1 MELSLLILA
10 CIHKS
15 YIVYLEIYVVL
26 IGHWFFHD
34 QKMKIHVEKQGH
46 PVFSRRYYLWYSF
59 SALTLLV
66 GWHKAHPACKKSGVG
81 LLALGDWLPVTDHSR
96 VGWTRRWDGIFHIN
110 FVLVWDWTQDLKVA
124 VQSTN
129 HCTTVLQN
137 CYMCEFAPWISLKV
151 HYLNTVEFGI
161 FQPWKV
167 VKTVLKC
174 LHEPCFIVFFS
185 FCRRCQLMLQA
196 VATQQEAIQ
205 RHLAMERE
213 CLGAAAPPGGP
224 PMMRWVRKPSR
235 SYCVDDCI
243 DLRHRLVC
251 PCYSR
256 KRWQAALQSSHFRMI
271 FMRVRSVVLALGA
284 LTPLVRWQERHVS
297 HKKTAYWYADGDGLT

>member
-1 MELSLLILA
+1 
-10 CIHKS
+10 
-15 YIVYLEIYVVL
+15 
-26 IGHWFFHD
+26 
-34 QKMKIHVEKQGH
+34 MKIHVEKQGH

-81 LLALGDWLPVTDHSR
+81 LLALQEQLPVSDHSR
-96 VGWTRRWDGIFHIN
+96 VGWARRWDGIFHVN
-110 FVLVWDWTQDLKVA
+110 FALVWDWTQDLNVA
-124 VQSTN
+124 VHYSPL
-129 HCTTVLQN
+129 TTAKLLHVRICPLNFLESALFEYCGIRYLSALESGQN
-137 CYMCEFAPWISLKV
+137 S
-151 HYLNTVEFGI
+151 VEMSSWTMFY
-161 FQPWKV
+161 
-167 VKTVLKC
+167 C
-174 LHEPCFIVFFS
+174 FFS

-297 HKKTAYWYADGDGLT
+297 HKKNCLLVCWWRWFDLRHASEFIVVTAAFIISCRQTFNSILCYYYK